1 MGLAFINKTKDS
13 FQKSW
18 AKGVQRLK
26 QPDLNTVEPE
36 ELYTILVRPLNG
48 FSASADDQYELQLNG
63 GLIDVY
69 LNRVR
74 IGESLGAPPSI
85 STVLRERG
93 GKGFGSFCRNRGGS
107 NLLDVV
113 VWI

>member
-26 QPDLNTVEPE
+26 QPDLNTVRPE

-63 GLIDVY
+63 SVIDVY

-74 IGESLGAPPSI
+74 VGESLGAPASI
-85 STVLRERG
+85 SAILEERG
-93 GKGFGSFCRNRGGS
+93 GKGLGSFCRTRGSS